1 MSNKVWNKAKGIL
14 AASLFAMLLAACDQQ
29 AAPQAPSEDLEAQ
42 ASSCRYVFVR
52 GIYLDNT
59 REFGTDPEVMLAA
72 MVRDGGSGR
81 KLDYDSVNDTGKW
94 YSANT
99 YIGCASR
106 DALFQWYE
114 RDGSNL
120 DVTVSVKG
128 VSLGVKIDNGDDDM
142 GEALIPL
149 SDTRY
154 WPITTDVG
162 DVRFKHC
169 AVPYLAQGSSGG
181 AVTHLQNRLKAR
193 GFNPGTVDGKFGT
206 QTYNAVVAFQKSVFS
221 QPLEWDGKVG
231 SQTWGKLGC

>member
-1 MSNKVWNKAKGIL
+1 MSNKVWNKAKGFL
-14 AASLFAMLLAACDQQ
+14 AAGLFAILLGACDQQ

-52 GIYLDNT
+52 GIYLDND
-59 REFGTDPEVMLAA
+59 REPVGDPEVMLAA
-72 MVRDGGSGR
+72 MTRDSGSAR
-81 KLDYDSVNDTGKW
+81 KLDYASVNDTGKW
-94 YSANT
+94 YSTNT

-128 VSLGVKIDNGDDDM
+128 VSLGLKIDNGDDDM

-169 AVPYLAQGSSGG
+169 AVPYLAQGSTGE
-181 AVTHLQNRLKAR
+181 AVKHLQRRLTAR
-193 GFNPGTVDGKFGT
+193 GFSTTVDGSFGP
-206 QTYNAVVAFQKSVFS
+206 QTYNSVIAFQKSVFS
-221 QPLEWDGKVG
+221 QPGEWDGKVG